1 VLLQVADL
9 VAYVA
14 QRSAGSKYS
23 RLDLKF
29 KALDKL
35 IEPEKLRLDVTPQGG
50 IGYNIP
56 NALLER
62 RL

>member
-1 VLLQVADL
+1 
-9 VAYVA
+9 
-14 QRSAGSKYS
+14 
-23 RLDLKF
+23 LDLKF

-35 IEPEKLRLDVTPQGG
+35 IGSEKLRLGVTPQGG